1 MRFEGKVA
9 IVTGASSGIG
19 RATAKLFAEE
29 GAMVVAAAR
38 RMSRLEEL
46 RDKVAESGAP
56 GRILPVK
63 TDVRDPAQIEAMFDK
78 CLEEFG
84 HLDILVNNAGVLDGQ
99 RRARGG
105 AGSPSSARRRR
116 MWPGL

>member
-46 RDKVAESGAP
+46 RDTVAESGAP

-63 TDVRDPAQIEAMFDK
+63 TDVRDPAQIEAMFD
-78 CLEEFG
+78 
-84 HLDILVNNAGVLDGQ
+84 
-99 RRARGG
+99 
-105 AGSPSSARRRR
+105 
-116 MWPGL
+116 